1 MDENRDGLPEE
12 AQDRQDH
19 RAEAP
24 LPDME
29 LPELFRQEN
38 APEETG
44 QPVREPGQIRAAQ
57 PGRRLQKENT
67 WRRLWKD
74 YGYIPVTVVCML
86 LLFKV
91 IFQIAWVP
99 SGSMETTLPTRSLLL
114 SWQLPYAVSDP
125 TPQRGEIVTFWS
137 DEMGKL
143 LVKRVI
149 GLPGDT
155 VSFQDG
161 YVYVNGEELDESYLP
176 RQGISASGSREEY
189 AVPEGHLF
197 FLGDNRTGSWDAR
210 SWDDPFIPV
219 ENVRSHV
226 LVCISF
232 LKGNSWLGIRAVA

>member
-1 MDENRDGLPEE
+1 MDENKDGLQP
-12 AQDRQDH
+12 ADPQ
-19 RAEAP
+19 
-24 LPDME
+24 LPGRGSADSY
-29 LPELFRQEN
+29 
-38 APEETG
+38 
-44 QPVREPGQIRAAQ
+44 
-57 PGRRLQKENT
+57 PGRRLQKEST
-67 WRRLWKD
+67 ARRLWRD
-74 YGYIPVTVVCML
+74 YGFAPITVAVML
-86 LLFKV
+86 VLLKV
-91 IFQIAWVP
+91 ILQIAWVP
-99 SGSMETTLPTRSLLL
+99 SGSMEDTLPTRSLLL
-114 SWQLPYAVSDP
+114 SWQMPYVFADP
-125 TPQRGEIVTFWS
+125 TPQRGDVVTFRS
-137 DEMGKL
+137 EELGKL

-155 VSFQDG
+155 VRFQDG